1 MGKVKDGWR
10 YFAEHANHIPKAR
23 EMMNGWNRIVQF
35 SLDGEDPFY
44 LDFSGAAVML
54 HDGTHGK
61 PDLTLKGTN
70 EIFYKLMTGK
80 LDRMKAILLRQISF
94 HGSVKDAV
102 RFADI
107 GDEVRRSVKFPP

>member
-1 MGKVKDGWR
+1 MGMVKDGWR
-10 YFAEHANHIPKAR
+10 YFAEHANGIRKAR

-44 LDFSGAAVML
+44 LEFSGGAVML

-70 EIFYKLMTGK
+70 EVFYKLMTGK
-80 LDRMKAILLRQISF
+80 LDRMRAILLGQISF
-94 HGSVKDAV
+94 HGSVKDAA